1 MTASAS
7 ASADTTA
14 DWPISDLSDRSAP
27 GSAPPG
33 APVSPK
39 PTVPAPLA
47 GGTLALLTVG
57 LALGTF
63 MEVLDTSIAN
73 VAVPTI
79 SGSLGVATSEG
90 TWVISSYSVA
100 SAIAVPLTGWLA
112 RRVGEVRLFT
122 LSVLLFTLASA
133 ACGFAQNFESLIAFR
148 LLQGL
153 VSGPMVPLSQTILMR
168 SYPLEKRGL
177 ALGLWAMTVI
187 VAPIFGPVMGGWITD
202 NYTWPWIFYINLPIG
217 LFSAACAYFLLR
229 GRETPTTKQRI
240 DGVGLGLLVIGVSC
254 LQMMLDLG
262 KDHDWFNSTFIVALS
277 IIAVTSLAFMLVW
290 EMTEKEPVVDLS
302 LFKDRNFAL
311 GALIIS
317 FGFMAFFGSVVIFP
331 LWLQTVMG
339 YTAGLAGLAT
349 APVGLLALVLSPM
362 IGRNMHRLNL
372 RLVASFAFVVFAFVS
387 LWNSTFTLDAPF
399 NQVILPRLVQG
410 IGVACFF
417 VPMTTI
423 TLSSVADERLASASG
438 LSNFLRTLSG
448 AIGTAIST
456 TFWEND
462 AIYHHALLT
471 ESVSAYSANTTSYTV
486 QLTSLGFN
494 GQAVTAQLNEIVTQQ
509 GYMMATNDF
518 FRISCACFI
527 VLACLVWITKPKK
540 GAAASMGH

>member
-1 MTASAS
+1 MTNTTTASLPSPAAS
-7 ASADTTA
+7 
-14 DWPISDLSDRSAP
+14 
-27 GSAPPG
+27 
-33 APVSPK
+33 
-39 PTVPAPLA
+39 PAPLT
-47 GGTLALLTVG
+47 GGALALLTVG

-133 ACGFAQNFESLIAFR
+133 ACGLARNFEGLIAFR

-168 SYPLEKRGL
+168 TYPPEKRGL

-217 LFSAACAYFLLR
+217 LFSATCAFLLLR
-229 GRETPTTKQRI
+229 GRETTTTRQRI
-240 DGVGLGLLVIGVSC
+240 DAIGLALLVIGVSC

-262 KDHDWFNSTFIVALS
+262 KDRDWFNSNFIVALAL
-277 IIAVTSLAFMLVW
+277 IAVTSLACMLVW
-290 EMTEKEPVVDLS
+290 EITEPEPVVDLS

-339 YTAGLAGLAT
+339 YTPGLAGLAT
-349 APVGLLALVLSPM
+349 APVGLLALVLSPL
-362 IGRNMHRLNL
+362 IGRNLHRLDL
-372 RLVASFAFVVFAFVS
+372 RMVASFAFVVFALVS
-387 LWNSTFTLDAPF
+387 LWNSTFTLDVPF
-399 NQVILPRLVQG
+399 NHVILPRLVQG

-423 TLSSVADERLASASG
+423 TLSSVPDHRLASASG

-456 TFWEND
+456 TYWEND
-462 AIYHHALLT
+462 AIYHHAVLS
-471 ESVSAYSANTTSYTV
+471 ESVSNYSQNTTAYSGLLSN
-486 QLTSLGFN
+486 LGIV
-494 GQAVTAQLNEIVTQQ
+494 GQSVTAQLNQVVTEQ

-518 FRISCACFI
+518 FRISCVGFAL
-527 VLACLVWITKPKK
+527 LAGLVWITKPKK

>member
-1 MTASAS
+1 MAATASA
-7 ASADTTA
+7 TA
-14 DWPISDLSDRSAP
+14 PAAP
-27 GSAPPG
+27 AE
-33 APVSPK
+33 
-39 PTVPAPLA
+39 PAPLA
-47 GGTLALLTVG
+47 GGRLALLTVG

-79 SGSLGVATSEG
+79 SGSLGVSTSEG

-122 LSVLLFTLASA
+122 LSVVLFTIASA
-133 ACGFAQNFESLIAFR
+133 ACGFAQNFESLIVFR

-168 SYPLEKRGL
+168 SYPPEKRGL

-217 LFSAACAYFLLR
+217 LFSGACAYFLLR
-229 GRETPTTKQRI
+229 GRETKTTKQRI
-240 DGVGLGLLVIGVSC
+240 DAIGLALLVIGVSC
-254 LQMMLDLG
+254 LQMVLDLG
-262 KDHDWFNSTFIVALS
+262 KDRDWFNSSFIVGLAITAVIS
-277 IIAVTSLAFMLVW
+277 IAFLLVW
-290 EMTEKEPVVDLS
+290 ELTEKEPIVDLT

-311 GALIIS
+311 GVLIIAG
-317 FGFMAFFGSVVIFP
+317 GFMAFFGSVVIFP

-339 YTAGLAGLAT
+339 YTPGLAGLAT
-349 APVGLLALVLSPM
+349 APVGFLALILSPL
-362 IGRNMHRLNL
+362 IGRNIHRLNV
-372 RLVASFAFVVFAFVS
+372 RMVASFAFVVFAFVS
-387 LWNSTFTLDAPF
+387 FWNSTFTLDVPF
-399 NQVILPRLVQG
+399 NHVIWPRLVQG

-423 TLSSVADERLASASG
+423 TLSSMSDERLASASG
-438 LSNFLRTLSG
+438 LSNFFRTLSG

-462 AIYHHALLT
+462 TIHHHAILT
-471 ESVSAYSANTTSYTV
+471 ESVNVYSANTNAYTNA
-486 QLTSLGFN
+486 LSSLGVS
-494 GQAVTAQLNEIVTQQ
+494 GDGLTAQLNQTVTAQ
-509 GYMMATNDF
+509 A
-518 FRISCACFI
+518 
-527 VLACLVWITKPKK
+527 
-540 GAAASMGH
+540 

>member
-1 MTASAS
+1 MTSTAASDASAPD
-7 ASADTTA
+7 AS
-14 DWPISDLSDRSAP
+14 S
-27 GSAPPG
+27 G
-33 APVSPK
+33 AEAGL
-39 PTVPAPLA
+39 APLQ
-47 GGTLALLTVG
+47 GGALALLTVG

-79 SGSLGVATSEG
+79 SGSLGVASSQG

-122 LSVLLFTLASA
+122 LSVLLFTIASA
-133 ACGFAQNFESLIAFR
+133 LCGFAQNFESLIAFR

-168 SYPLEKRGL
+168 SYPPAKRGL

-202 NYTWPWIFYINLPIG
+202 NYTWPWIFYINVPIG
-217 LFSAACAYFLLR
+217 VFSAVCAHFLLR
-229 GRETPTTKQRI
+229 GRETKTTKQRI
-240 DGVGLGLLVIGVSC
+240 DAIGLALLVIGVSC

-262 KDHDWFNSTFIVALS
+262 KDRDWFNSNFILALA
-277 IIAVTSLAFMLVW
+277 IIAAVSLAFMLAW
-290 EMTEKEPVVDLS
+290 EATENEPVVDLS

-362 IGRNMHRLNL
+362 IGRNMHRLDL
-372 RLVASFAFVVFAFVS
+372 RMVASSAFVVFAIVS
-387 LWNSTFTLDAPF
+387 YWNSTFTLDVPF
-399 NQVILPRLVQG
+399 NHVILPRLVQG

-423 TLSSVADERLASASG
+423 TLSSISDERLASASG

-448 AIGTAIST
+448 AIGTAASS

-462 AIYHHALLT
+462 AIYHHARLS
-471 ESVSAYSANTTSYTV
+471 ESVSIYAQNTTDY
-486 QLTSLGFN
+486 QGAL
-494 GQAVTAQLNEIVTQQ
+494 AQLGIV
-509 GYMMATNDF
+509 
-518 FRISCACFI
+518 
-527 VLACLVWITKPKK
+527 
-540 GAAASMGH
+540 

>member
-1 MTASAS
+1 MAA
-7 ASADTTA
+7 TA
-14 DWPISDLSDRSAP
+14 DA
-27 GSAPPG
+27 A
-33 APVSPK
+33 SPAAA
-39 PTVPAPLA
+39 PAPLS
-47 GGTLALLTVG
+47 GGALALLTVG

-122 LSVLLFTLASA
+122 LSVLAFTIASA
-133 ACGFAQNFESLIAFR
+133 LCGLAVNFESLIAFR

-168 SYPLEKRGL
+168 SYPPAKRGL

-217 LFSAACAYFLLR
+217 VFSATCSYLLLR
-229 GRETPTTKQRI
+229 GRETKTTRQRI
-240 DGVGLGLLVIGVSC
+240 DAIGLALLVIGVSC

-262 KDHDWFNSTFIVALS
+262 KDRDWFNSTFIVSLAL
-277 IIAVTSLAFMLVW
+277 IAVVSLAFMLVW
-290 EMTEKEPVVDLS
+290 EATEKEPVIDLT
-302 LFKDRNFAL
+302 LFRDRNFAL
-311 GALIIS
+311 GTLIIS

-339 YTAGLAGLAT
+339 YTPGKAGLAT
-349 APVGLLALVLSPM
+349 APVGLLALVLSPL
-362 IGRNMHRLNL
+362 IGRNMHRLDL
-372 RLVASFAFVVFAFVS
+372 RMVASFAFCVFAGVS
-387 LWNSTFTLDAPF
+387 IWNSTFSLDVSF
-399 NQVILPRLVQG
+399 DTVILPRLVQG

-423 TLSSVADERLASASG
+423 TLSSVSDERLASASG

-448 AIGTAIST
+448 AIGTAASS

-462 AIYHHALLT
+462 AIYHHARLA
-471 ESVSAYSANTTSYTV
+471 ESVNVYAPSTIEYQGALS
-486 QLTSLGFN
+486 QLGIA
-494 GQAVTAQLNEIVTQQ
+494 GQVSTAQINQVVTQQ
-509 GYMMATNDF
+509 GFMMATNDF
-518 FRISCACFI
+518 FYLSAMMF
-527 VLACLVWITKPKK
+527 VALAGLVWITKPRK
-540 GAAASMGH
+540 GAGAAMGH

>member
-1 MTASAS
+1 MTSTANPATSAR
-7 ASADTTA
+7 AAA
-14 DWPISDLSDRSAP
+14 
-27 GSAPPG
+27 G
-33 APVSPK
+33 
-39 PTVPAPLA
+39 PAPLK
-47 GGTLALLTVG
+47 GGALALLTVG

-79 SGSLGVATSEG
+79 SGGLGVATSQG

-122 LSVLLFTLASA
+122 LSVLLFTIASA
-133 ACGFAQNFESLIAFR
+133 LCGLAQNFESLIAFR
-148 LLQGL
+148 LIQGL

-168 SYPLEKRGL
+168 SYPPEKRGL

-217 LFSAACAYFLLR
+217 VFSAVCAFYLLR
-229 GRETPTTKQRI
+229 GRETKTTKQRI
-240 DGVGLGLLVIGVSC
+240 DAVGLALLVIGVSC

-262 KDHDWFNSTFIVALS
+262 KDRDWFNSNFILALA
-277 IIAVTSLAFMLVW
+277 IIAAVSIAFMLAW
-290 EMTEKEPVVDLS
+290 EATEKEPVVDLS

-311 GALIIS
+311 GAMIIS

-339 YTAGLAGLAT
+339 YTPGLAGLAT
-349 APVGLLALVLSPM
+349 APVGLLALVLSPL
-362 IGRNMHRLNL
+362 IGRNLHRLDL
-372 RLVASFAFVVFAFVS
+372 RMVASFAFVVFALVS
-387 LWNSTFTLDAPF
+387 YWNSTFTLDVPF
-399 NQVILPRLVQG
+399 NHVILPRLAQG

-423 TLSSVADERLASASG
+423 TLSSISDERLASASG

-448 AIGTAIST
+448 AIGTAVSST
-456 TFWEND
+456 YWEND
-462 AIYHHALLT
+462 AIRHHAVLA
-471 ESVSAYSANTTSYTV
+471 ESVSAASQNTSDFSSA
-486 QLTSLGFN
+486 LAHLGVV
-494 GQAVTAQLNEIVTQQ
+494 GDGVTAQLNQIVTAQ

-518 FRISCACFI
+518 FRISCFGFI
-527 VLACLVWITKPKK
+527 ALALLVWVTKPRK
-540 GAAASMGH
+540 GIGPAMGH

>member
-1 MTASAS
+1 MNATPAARV
-7 ASADTTA
+7 AAE
-14 DWPISDLSDRSAP
+14 
-27 GSAPPG
+27 
-33 APVSPK
+33 PV
-39 PTVPAPLA
+39 PLT

-79 SGSLGVATSEG
+79 SGNLGVATTEG

-133 ACGFAQNFESLIAFR
+133 ACGFASNFETLIAFR
-148 LLQGL
+148 LVQGL

-168 SYPLEKRGL
+168 SYPLAKRGL

-202 NYTWPWIFYINLPIG
+202 NYTWPWIFYINVPIG
-217 LFSAACAYFLLR
+217 LFSAACAYMLLR
-229 GRETPTTKQRI
+229 GRETKTTTQRI
-240 DGVGLGLLVIGVSC
+240 DAVGLALLVIGVSC

-262 KDHDWFNSTFIVALS
+262 KDRDWFNSTFIVALA
-277 IIAVTSLAFMLVW
+277 IIAVVSLAFLLAW
-290 EMTEKEPVVDLS
+290 EATEKEPVIDLS
-302 LFKDRNFAL
+302 LFRDRNFAL

-339 YTAGLAGLAT
+339 YTAGIAGLAT
-349 APVGLLALVLSPM
+349 APVGLLALVLSPL
-362 IGRNMHRLNL
+362 IGRNMHKLDL
-372 RLVASFAFVVFAFVS
+372 RMVASFAFLVFALVS
-387 LWNSTFTLDAPF
+387 IWNSTFTLDVPF
-399 NQVILPRLVQG
+399 NHVILPRLVQG

-423 TLSSVADERLASASG
+423 TLSSISDERLASASG

-448 AIGTAIST
+448 AIGTAVST
-456 TFWEND
+456 TFWEDD
-462 AIYHHALLT
+462 AIYHHAVLS
-471 ESVSAYSANTTSYTV
+471 ESVSQYSQNTNAYSDAMA
-486 QLTSLGFN
+486 SLGFA
-494 GQAVTAQLNEIVTQQ
+494 GQSVTAQLNEIVTQQ

-518 FRISCACFI
+518 FRISFVVFL
-527 VLACLVWITKPKK
+527 VLAALVWVTKPSKVA
-540 GAAASMGH
+540 GPSMGH

>member
-1 MTASAS
+1 MTSTAAS
-7 ASADTTA
+7 D
-14 DWPISDLSDRSAP
+14 
-27 GSAPPG
+27 
-33 APVSPK
+33 
-39 PTVPAPLA
+39 VPAPDASSGAEGGLA
-47 GGTLALLTVG
+47 PLQGGTLALLTVG

-79 SGSLGVATSEG
+79 SGSLGVASSQG

-122 LSVLLFTLASA
+122 LSVLLFTIASA
-133 ACGFAQNFESLIAFR
+133 LCGFAQNFESLIAFR

-168 SYPLEKRGL
+168 SYPPAKRGL

-202 NYTWPWIFYINLPIG
+202 NYTWPWIFYINVPIG
-217 LFSAACAYFLLR
+217 VFSAVCAYFLLR
-229 GRETPTTKQRI
+229 GRETKTTRQRI
-240 DGVGLGLLVIGVSC
+240 DAIGLALLVIGVSC

-262 KDHDWFNSTFIVALS
+262 KDRDWFNSNFILALA
-277 IIAVTSLAFMLVW
+277 IIAAVSLAFMLAW
-290 EMTEKEPVVDLS
+290 EATEKEPVVDLS

-311 GALIIS
+311 GAMIIS

-362 IGRNMHRLNL
+362 IGRNMHRLDL
-372 RLVASFAFVVFAFVS
+372 RMVASFAFVVFAVVS
-387 LWNSTFTLDAPF
+387 YWNSTFTLDVPF
-399 NQVILPRLVQG
+399 NHVILPRLVQG

-423 TLSSVADERLASASG
+423 TLSSISDERLASASG

-448 AIGTAIST
+448 AIGTAVST
-456 TFWEND
+456 TYWEND
-462 AIYHHALLT
+462 AIYHHAVLA
-471 ESVSAYSANTTSYTV
+471 ESVSQYSQNTNDFSGA
-486 QLTSLGFN
+486 LSNLGFA
-494 GQAVTAQLNEIVTQQ
+494 GGSLTAQLNQIVTTQ

-518 FRISCACFI
+518 FRISCVGFVA
-527 VLACLVWITKPKK
+527 LALLVWVTKPRK
-540 GAAASMGH
+540 GAGPAMGH